1 MLSSTTDEKEIN
13 MLRRGFR
20 ESFQMGILNLEQ
32 AHDQLLFFQKQA
44 SYAKPA
50 YFFILSHSTSIK
62 PASRRY
68 TAQVEADGI
77 MKFLTFWRSHT
88 HGPRAYGVFHR
99 KNIWI
104 STMVSQMKNHIPRTE
119 CIHMKLTDEV

>member
-1 MLSSTTDEKEIN
+1 MDEKQIN
-13 MLRRGFR
+13 VLRRGFW
-20 ESFQMGILNLEQ
+20 EYFQMGILNLEQ

-50 YFFILSHSTSIK
+50 YFFILSHGTSMK

-77 MKFLTFWRSHT
+77 MKFLTCWGSHT
-88 HGPRAYGVFHR
+88 PGPKAYGVFYR
-99 KNIWI
+99 ENIWI
-104 STMVSQMKNHIPRTE
+104 STMVSQDEHITFQEQRVS
-119 CIHMKLTDEV
+119 IWS